1 LYISKYSTIIPGYFC
16 YSYALLVLQ
25 NHFLNKLTTN
35 SMEYPHIAM
44 SILTGLAGVGLGYY
58 IRSLS
63 RVISTTQ
70 SVAAP
75 STEPTLFTSDSLRGE
90 VKMVLVVRQDLKM
103 GKGKAA
109 AQCAHAA
116 VGAYKQ
122 ASRKQP
128 SVLKKWERDGQA
140 KITLK
145 ADSEEVLEE
154 LEAFAKAKNLVTSL
168 IFDAGRTQ
176 IAAGSMTVLAV
187 GPGPTDVIDEVT
199 GHLKLY

>member
-1 LYISKYSTIIPGYFC
+1 
-16 YSYALLVLQ
+16 
-25 NHFLNKLTTN
+25 
-35 SMEYPHIAM
+35 MEVSHIAM
-44 SILTGLAGVGLGYY
+44 SVLTGLAGIGVGYFLRTLTRTSAPTA
-58 IRSLS
+58 I
-63 RVISTTQ
+63 
-70 SVAAP
+70 AAA
-75 STEPTLFTSDSLRGE
+75 SSAAENAAAAAGDSFTSDDLRGE

-116 VGAYKQ
+116 VGAYKK
-122 ASRKQP
+122 AARKQP
-128 SVLKKWERDGQA
+128 VVLKKWERDGQA

-145 ADSEEVLEE
+145 AETEQVLEE
-154 LEAFAKAKNLVTSL
+154 LEIVAKSQKLVTSL

-187 GPGPTDVIDEVT
+187 GPGPADVIDSVT

>member
-1 LYISKYSTIIPGYFC
+1 MEIS
-16 YSYALLVLQ
+16 
-25 NHFLNKLTTN
+25 
-35 SMEYPHIAM
+35 HIAM
-44 SILTGLAGVGLGYY
+44 SVLTGLAGLGIGYY
-58 IRSLS
+58 LRTFS
-63 RVISTTQ
+63 R
-70 SVAAP
+70 SVALVASSSSSSSSP
-75 STEPTLFTSDSLRGE
+75 SSGDENFNSDDLRGE

-116 VGAYKQ
+116 VGAYKK
-122 ASRKQP
+122 ASRLQP
-128 SVLKKWERDGQA
+128 SVLKKWDRDGQA

-145 ADSEEVLEE
+145 AESEEVLAE
-154 LEAFAKAKNLVTSL
+154 LEIVAKSQKLVTSL

-187 GPGPTDVIDEVT
+187 GPGPADVIDSVT

>member
-1 LYISKYSTIIPGYFC
+1 
-16 YSYALLVLQ
+16 
-25 NHFLNKLTTN
+25 
-35 SMEYPHIAM
+35 MEVSHIAM
-44 SILTGLAGVGLGYY
+44 SVLTGLAGIGIGYFL
-58 IRSLS
+58 R
-63 RVISTTQ
+63 
-70 SVAAP
+70 
-75 STEPTLFTSDSLRGE
+75 TLTRTSATASGSGDSFTSDDLRGE

-116 VGAYKQ
+116 VGAYKK
-122 ASRKQP
+122 AARNQP
-128 SVLKKWERDGQA
+128 VVLKKWERDGQA

-145 ADSEEVLEE
+145 AETEQVLEE
-154 LEAFAKAKNLVTSL
+154 LEIVAKSQKLVTSL

-187 GPGPTDVIDEVT
+187 GPGPADVIDSVT

>member
-1 LYISKYSTIIPGYFC
+1 MEIPN
-16 YSYALLVLQ
+16 L
-25 NHFLNKLTTN
+25 
-35 SMEYPHIAM
+35 AM
-44 SILTGLAGVGLGYY
+44 SVLTGLAGIGLGYY
-58 IRSLS
+58 LRTFTRATVASAS
-63 RVISTTQ
+63 SSPASSTSSTPP
-70 SVAAP
+70 P
-75 STEPTLFTSDSLRGE
+75 SDAGDTFSANDLRGE

-116 VGAYKQ
+116 VGAYKK
-122 ASRKQP
+122 AARHQP
-128 SVLKKWERDGQA
+128 AVLKKWERDGQA

-145 ADSEEVLEE
+145 ADTEEVLAE
-154 LEAFAKAKNLVTSL
+154 LELVAKSQKLITSL

-187 GPGPTDVIDEVT
+187 GPGPAEIIDSVT

>member
-1 LYISKYSTIIPGYFC
+1 
-16 YSYALLVLQ
+16 
-25 NHFLNKLTTN
+25 
-35 SMEYPHIAM
+35 M
-44 SILTGLAGVGLGYY
+44 SVLTGLAGLGLGYY
-58 IRSLS
+58 IRTFT
-63 RVISTTQ
+63 RVTAAAATAS
-70 SVAAP
+70 SVA
-75 STEPTLFTSDSLRGE
+75 STSTVDASDAFTSNDLRGE

-116 VGAYKQ
+116 VGAYKKAARQ
-122 ASRKQP
+122 QP
-128 SVLKKWERDGQA
+128 AVLKKWERDGQA

-145 ADSEEVLEE
+145 ADSEDVLAE
-154 LEAFAKAKNLVTSL
+154 LESVAKSQKLVTSL

-187 GPGPTDVIDEVT
+187 GPGPADVIDSVT

>member
-1 LYISKYSTIIPGYFC
+1 MEIP
-16 YSYALLVLQ
+16 
-25 NHFLNKLTTN
+25 HF
-35 SMEYPHIAM
+35 AM
-44 SILTGLAGVGLGYY
+44 SVLTGLAGLGVGYY
-58 IRSLS
+58 LRTFTRS
-63 RVISTTQ
+63 
-70 SVAAP
+70 AAAVTSSSSASSSSSSSP
-75 STEPTLFTSDSLRGE
+75 TSDSGDANSTPFTANDLRGE

-116 VGAYKQ
+116 VGAYKK
-122 ASRKQP
+122 ASRHQP
-128 SVLKKWERDGQA
+128 AVLKKWERDGQA

-145 ADSEEVLEE
+145 ADTEEVLTE
-154 LEAFAKAKNLVTSL
+154 LELVAKSQKLITSL

-187 GPGPTDVIDEVT
+187 GPGPADVIDSVT

>member
-1 LYISKYSTIIPGYFC
+1 
-16 YSYALLVLQ
+16 
-25 NHFLNKLTTN
+25 
-35 SMEYPHIAM
+35 MELPNLAM
-44 SILTGLAGVGLGYY
+44 SVLTGLAGLGIGYY
-58 IRSLS
+58 LRTFTRSAA
-63 RVISTTQ
+63 
-70 SVAAP
+70 VAAP
-75 STEPTLFTSDSLRGE
+75 AVSSPATAAAGGDASSSTFTSDELRGE

-116 VGAYKQ
+116 VGAYKK
-122 ASRKQP
+122 AARRQP
-128 SVLKKWERDGQA
+128 DVLKKWERDGQA

-145 ADSEEVLEE
+145 ADSEEVLAE
-154 LEAFAKAKNLVTSL
+154 LEEVAKAQNLVTSL

-187 GPGPTDVIDEVT
+187 GPGPAEVIDSVT

>member
-1 LYISKYSTIIPGYFC
+1 MEIPF
-16 YSYALLVLQ
+16 
-25 NHFLNKLTTN
+25 
-35 SMEYPHIAM
+35 PHLAM
-44 SILTGLAGVGLGYY
+44 SLLSGLAGMGIGYY
-58 IRSLS
+58 LRTFSRSAALS
-63 RVISTTQ
+63 VPSSSSTT
-70 SVAAP
+70 P
-75 STEPTLFTSDSLRGE
+75 SIPADENFNSDDLRGE

-116 VGAYKQ
+116 VGAYKK
-122 ASRKQP
+122 AARHQP
-128 SVLKKWERDGQA
+128 LVLKKWERDGQA

-154 LEAFAKAKNLVTSL
+154 LELVAKSQKLVTSL

-187 GPGPTDVIDEVT
+187 GPGPADVIDSVT

>member
-1 LYISKYSTIIPGYFC
+1 MEIS
-16 YSYALLVLQ
+16 Q
-25 NHFLNKLTTN
+25 
-35 SMEYPHIAM
+35 IAM
-44 SILTGLAGVGLGYY
+44 SVLTGLAGLGIGYY
-58 IRSLS
+58 LRTFSRS
-63 RVISTTQ
+63 
-70 SVAAP
+70 AALAA
-75 STEPTLFTSDSLRGE
+75 SSSSSSSADENFNSSDLHGE

-116 VGAYKQ
+116 VGAYKK
-122 ASRKQP
+122 AARHQP
-128 SVLKKWERDGQA
+128 LVLKKWERDGQA

-145 ADSEEVLEE
+145 ADSEDVLAE
-154 LEAFAKAKNLVTSL
+154 LEIVAKSQKLVTSL

-187 GPGPTDVIDEVT
+187 GPGPADVIDSVT

>member
-1 LYISKYSTIIPGYFC
+1 MEIS
-16 YSYALLVLQ
+16 
-25 NHFLNKLTTN
+25 
-35 SMEYPHIAM
+35 HIAM
-44 SILTGLAGVGLGYY
+44 SVLTGLAGLGIGYY
-58 IRSLS
+58 LRTFSRSAALA
-63 RVISTTQ
+63 
-70 SVAAP
+70 VASSSSP
-75 STEPTLFTSDSLRGE
+75 SSADENFNSSDLHGE

-116 VGAYKQ
+116 VGAYKK
-122 ASRKQP
+122 AARHQP
-128 SVLKKWERDGQA
+128 LVLKKWERDGQA

-145 ADSEEVLEE
+145 ADSEDVLAE
-154 LEAFAKAKNLVTSL
+154 LEIVAKSQKLVTSL

-187 GPGPTDVIDEVT
+187 GPGPADVIDSVT